1 MATKQEIA
9 EYRAGEARRLLEDP
23 LLNDAVRRSRALK
36 LEQMLEAV
44 AKGEDALFLAAQV
57 KAIDAVLTELTQVL
71 VTATQDA
78 RPVRMV
84 V

>member
-23 LLNDAVRRSRALK
+23 LLNEAVRKSRAVK